1 MPVHNS
7 EIAEILTKVAD
18 LLDIRGENPFR
29 IRAYRN
35 AARTVGSQGQ
45 SVASMLEEGKD
56 LSELSGIGKDLAG
69 KIAEFVE
76 TGKLSLLEDLERET
90 PAELT
95 ELLEIPG
102 LGPKKSAVLYRKLGI
117 KTLADLAAA
126 AKAGKIRG
134 LEGFGKK
141 SEEKIRNQLAR
152 RQGTPKRTKLAVAEE
167 IVEPLLA
174 FLQDIEG
181 VKEVVA
187 AGSYRRR
194 KETVGDLDILA
205 VCEKGSPA
213 MERFIGYEDV
223 REIVSRGQTRSTV
236 LLRAGFQVDL
246 RVVPQVSYGAALHYF
261 TGSKEHNIA
270 IRQMGVKK
278 GLKINEYGVFR
289 GEERISRRA
298 EEDIFE
304 AVGLPYIVPELRENR
319 GEIEAA
325 GKGELPELVRS
336 EDIRGDL
343 HAHTDETDGRSTLEQ
358 MVAAARERGYEYLAV
373 TDHSQSVTV
382 ARGMDQKRLE
392 KQIAAIDECN
402 GKLEGFRLLKAI
414 ELDILE
420 DGSLDLPDEVL
431 EKLDLTVC
439 SIHSRFGLSAQKQT
453 ERLIRAMDNRHF
465 KILGHPS
472 GRLINERE
480 PYELDWER
488 LMEAARERGCFF
500 EVNAHPDRL
509 DLTDIH
515 CKMAKD
521 LGVKVSI
528 ATDAHLTTHLDFMRY
543 GVDQARRGWL
553 TREDV
558 LNTRSVRELLSQLK
572 R

>member
-45 SVASMLEEGKD
+45 SVASMLGEGKD
-56 LSELSGIGKDLAG
+56 LSELAGIGKDLAG

-76 TGKLSLLEDLERET
+76 TGKLSLLEELERET

-102 LGPKKSAVLYRKLGI
+102 LGPKKSAVLYREIGI

-126 AKAGKIRG
+126 AKAGKIRD

-141 SEEKIRNQLAR
+141 TEEKIRTQLAR
-152 RQGTPKRTKLAVAEE
+152 RQKKEKRTKLAVAEE
-167 IVEPLLA
+167 IVEPYVDALRNT
-174 FLQDIEG
+174 DG
-181 VKEVVA
+181 VAEVVV

-194 KETVGDLDILA
+194 KETVGDLDILV
-205 VCEKGSPA
+205 VCEKGSPV
-213 MERFIGYEDV
+213 MQRFIDYEDV
-223 REIVSRGQTRSTV
+223 REIVSHGETRSTV
-236 LLRAGFQVDL
+236 LLRSGFQVDL
-246 RVVPQVSYGAALHYF
+246 RVVPRISYGAALHYF
-261 TGSKEHNIA
+261 TGSREHNIA

-289 GEERISRRA
+289 GEERISGRA
-298 EEDIFE
+298 EEDVFE

-528 ATDAHLTTHLDFMRY
+528 ATDAHLTTHLDFMSY

>member
-69 KIAEFVE
+69 KIAEIVE
-76 TGKLSLLEDLERET
+76 TGELSLLKDLAGET

-102 LGPKKSAVLYRKLGI
+102 LGPKKSAVLFRKLGI

-126 AKAGKIRG
+126 AEKREIRD

-141 SEEKIRNQLAR
+141 TEEKIRTQLAR

-205 VCEKGSPA
+205 VCEKGSPV
-213 MERFIGYEDV
+213 MQRFIDYEDV
-223 REIVSRGQTRSTV
+223 HEIVSHGETRSTV
-236 LLRAGFQVDL
+236 LLRSGFQVDL
-246 RVVPQVSYGAALHYF
+246 RVVPRVSYGAALHYF

-289 GEERISRRA
+289 GEERISGRA
-298 EEDIFE
+298 EEDVFE

-325 GKGELPELVRS
+325 GKGDLPELVRV
-336 EDIRGDL
+336 EDVRGDL
-343 HAHTDETDGRSTLEQ
+343 HAHTDETDGRSTLEE
-358 MVAAARERGYEYLAV
+358 MVAVARERGYEYLAV

-382 ARGMDQKRLE
+382 AHGMDQKRLE
-392 KQIAAIDECN
+392 KQIAAIDELN

-439 SIHSRFGLSAQKQT
+439 SIHSRFGLSAQRQT
-453 ERLIRAMDNRHF
+453 ERLIRAMDNPQF

-472 GRLINERE
+472 GRLINERD

-500 EVNAHPDRL
+500 EINAHPDRL

-528 ATDAHLTTHLDFMRY
+528 GTDAHLTTHLEFMRY

-553 TREDV
+553 TKADV
-558 LNTRSVRELLSQLK
+558 LNTRSVRDLLSQLK